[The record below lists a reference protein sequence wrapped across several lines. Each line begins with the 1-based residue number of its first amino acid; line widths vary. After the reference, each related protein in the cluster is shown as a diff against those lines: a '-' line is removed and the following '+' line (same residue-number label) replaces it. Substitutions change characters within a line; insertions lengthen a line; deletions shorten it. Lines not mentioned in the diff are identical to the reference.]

1 MEASYKI
8 FDDQTSTGAL
18 LDITTTNTTLFW
30 QAVTAFHSRAN
41 YFVDNGLY
49 VYYELFAAVQLRVHP
64 FVAIGKTP
72 AQLAAI
78 LQPLFTDLD
87 NLGVPYTTST
97 QTFSTFYDLYIA
109 MFEGEVAGNSALTGG
124 WTMAKTDVAN
134 NHPAIIEAF
143 KTVLDNGA
151 FMVGHMW
158 NAGQGLPQS
167 EWANSAVNP
176 RFRAVSDKIITI
188 LPIGGNA
195 PLSAKEEAQ
204 SRLTNVVDASLRA
217 ASPNGAAYIN
227 EVSPC
232 PIKQVLNVGR

>member
-1 MEASYKI
+1 MAS
-8 FDDQTSTGAL
+8 S
-18 LDITTTNTTLFW
+18 LD
-30 QAVTAFHSRAN
+30 
-41 YFVDNGLY
+41 
-49 VYYELFAAVQLRVHP
+49 
-64 FVAIGKTP
+64 
-72 AQLAAI
+72 
-78 LQPLFTDLD
+78 
-87 NLGVPYTTST
+87 
-97 QTFSTFYDLYIA
+97 
-109 MFEGEVAGNSALTGG
+109 
-124 WTMAKTDVAN
+124 KTDVAN

-143 KTVLDNGA
+143 KTVLNNGA

-204 SRLTNVVDASLRA
+204 SRLTNVVDAALRA

-227 EVSPC
+227 EVSPAR
-232 PIKQVLNVGR
+232 LNDS